1 MRRPRFIATGRC
13 YHLISRLA
21 HQAFFLTKEERTRA
35 VDLMRRV
42 EEFSGVI
49 VLAYA
54 FMTNHFHIFIY
65 VPERETIDDDEI
77 LRRIKVLYR
86 DSSLDIVLSE
96 WNRLKKEEETEC
108 SRCRPTG
115 SYISRFSQY
124 KEAFLRRM
132 WNSAEFMK
140 TYKQHFTMSYNW
152 RREHMGTMWEG
163 RYHERNHELEKQ
175 VMWKTAA
182 YIDVNPVTA
191 GIVTSSDSYEW
202 CSIAAARKG
211 DEKARRGYVF
221 MYGESGGWDAVS
233 EKHEVSIREALAEIA
248 AEREEIAKRPTAG
261 PRAKAVKAHQLKE
274 PREYAYRFAC
284 GDPDV
289 VERIVKLLDSGPMA
303 PADLR
308 KAVGMRNRTYFNRHY
323 LTPLL
328 ANGLIERT
336 DSANPNSPQQ
346 RYRKVG

>member
-65 VPERETIDDDEI
+65 VPEREKIDDDEI
-77 LRRIKVLYR
+77 IRRIKVLYR
-86 DSSLDIVLSE
+86 GASLDIVLSE
-96 WNRLKKEEETEC
+96 WNRLRQEEDAEC
-108 SRCRPTG
+108 ASGRPVE
-115 SYISRFSQY
+115 SYVSRFSQY
-124 KEAFLRRM
+124 KETFLRRM

-152 RREHMGTMWEG
+152 RREHIGTMWEG
-163 RYHERNHELEKQ
+163 RYHERNHALEAEA
-175 VMWKTAA
+175 MWKTAA

-191 GIVTSSDSYEW
+191 GIVASSDSYEW
-202 CSIAAARKG
+202 CSIAAARNG
-211 DEKARRGYVF
+211 DDKARRGYVF

-233 EKHEVSIREALAEIA
+233 EKHEVSIREALAKIA
-248 AEREEIAKRPTAG
+248 AEREEAAKRPTAG
-261 PRAKAVKAHQLKE
+261 PRAKAIKSCQLKE
-274 PREYAYRFAC
+274 PREYAYRLAC

-289 VERIVKLLDSGPMA
+289 AERIVKLLDSGPMA
-303 PADLR
+303 PAELR

-323 LTPLL
+323 LAPLL
-328 ANGLIERT
+328 ANGVIERT

>member
-77 LRRIKVLYR
+77 IRRIKVLYR
-86 DSSLDIVLSE
+86 GASLDIVLSE
-96 WNRLKKEEETEC
+96 WNRLRQEEEAEC
-108 SRCRPTG
+108 ASGRLAE
-115 SYISRFSQY
+115 SYVSRFSQY
-124 KEAFLRRM
+124 KETFLRRM

-152 RREHMGTMWEG
+152 RREHIGTMWEG
-163 RYHERNHELEKQ
+163 RYHERNHALEAEA
-175 VMWKTAA
+175 MWKTAA
-182 YIDVNPVTA
+182 YIDANPVTA
-191 GIVTSSDSYEW
+191 GIVASSDSYEW
-202 CSIAAARKG
+202 CSIAAARNG
-211 DEKARRGYVF
+211 DDKARRGYVF

-233 EKHEVSIREALAEIA
+233 EKHEVSIREALAKIA

-261 PRAKAVKAHQLKE
+261 PRAKAIKACQLKE

-289 VERIVKLLDSGPMA
+289 AERIVKLLDSGPMA
-303 PADLR
+303 PAELR

-323 LTPLL
+323 LAPLL
-328 ANGLIERT
+328 ANGVIERT

>member
-77 LRRIKVLYR
+77 IRRIKVLYQS
-86 DSSLDIVLSE
+86 SSLDIVLSE
-96 WNRLKKEEETEC
+96 WNRLRQEEEAE
-108 SRCRPTG
+108 SASGRPAE
-115 SYISRFSQY
+115 SYVSRFSQY
-124 KEAFLRRM
+124 KETFLRRM

-152 RREHMGTMWEG
+152 RREHIGTMWEG
-163 RYHERNHELEKQ
+163 RYHERNHALEAEA
-175 VMWKTAA
+175 MWKTAA
-182 YIDVNPVTA
+182 YIDANPVTA
-191 GIVTSSDSYEW
+191 GIVASSDSYEW
-202 CSIAAARKG
+202 CSIAAARNG
-211 DEKARRGYVF
+211 DDKARRGYVF
-221 MYGESGGWDAVS
+221 MYGEFGGWDAVN
-233 EKHEVSIREALAEIA
+233 EKHEVSIREALAKIA
-248 AEREEIAKRPTAG
+248 AEREEAAKRPTAG
-261 PRAKAVKAHQLKE
+261 QRAKAIKSCQLKE
-274 PREYAYRFAC
+274 PREYAYRLAC

-289 VERIVKLLDSGPMA
+289 AERIVKLLDSGPMA
-303 PADLR
+303 PAELR
-308 KAVGMRNRTYFNRHY
+308 KAVGKRNRTYFNRHY
-323 LTPLL
+323 LAPLL
-328 ANGLIERT
+328 ANGVIERT

>member
-77 LRRIKVLYR
+77 IRRIKVLYQS
-86 DSSLDIVLSE
+86 SSLDIVLSE
-96 WNRLKKEEETEC
+96 WNRLRQEEEAE
-108 SRCRPTG
+108 SASGRPAE
-115 SYISRFSQY
+115 SYVSRFSQY
-124 KEAFLRRM
+124 KETFLRRM

-152 RREHMGTMWEG
+152 RREHIGTMWEG
-163 RYHERNHELEKQ
+163 RYHERNHALEAEA
-175 VMWKTAA
+175 MWKTAA
-182 YIDVNPVTA
+182 YIDANPVTA
-191 GIVTSSDSYEW
+191 GIVASSDSYEW
-202 CSIAAARKG
+202 CSIAAARNG
-211 DEKARRGYVF
+211 DDKARRGYVF

-233 EKHEVSIREALAEIA
+233 EKHEVSIREALAKIA
-248 AEREEIAKRPTAG
+248 AEREEIAKRPTVG
-261 PRAKAVKAHQLKE
+261 PRAKAIKACQLKE
-274 PREYAYRFAC
+274 PREYAYRLVC

-289 VERIVKLLDSGPMA
+289 AERIVKLLDSGPMA
-303 PADLR
+303 PAELR

-323 LTPLL
+323 LAPLL
-328 ANGLIERT
+328 ANGVIERT

>member
-1 MRRPRFIATGRC
+1 MRRLRFIATGRC

-65 VPERETIDDDEI
+65 VPEREKIDDDEI
-77 LRRIKVLYR
+77 IRRIKVLYR
-86 DSSLDIVLSE
+86 GASLDIVLSE
-96 WNRLKKEEETEC
+96 WNRLRQEEDAEC
-108 SRCRPTG
+108 ASGRPVE
-115 SYISRFSQY
+115 SYVSRFSQY
-124 KEAFLRRM
+124 KETFLRRM

-152 RREHMGTMWEG
+152 RREHIGTMWEG
-163 RYHERNHELEKQ
+163 RYHERNHALEAEA
-175 VMWKTAA
+175 MWKTAA
-182 YIDVNPVTA
+182 YIDANPVTA
-191 GIVTSSDSYEW
+191 GIVASSDSYEW
-202 CSIAAARKG
+202 CSIAAARNG
-211 DEKARRGYVF
+211 DDKARRGYVF

-233 EKHEVSIREALAEIA
+233 EKHEVSIREALAKIA
-248 AEREEIAKRPTAG
+248 AEREEAAKRPTVG
-261 PRAKAVKAHQLKE
+261 RRAKAIKACQLKE
-274 PREYAYRFAC
+274 PREYAYRLAC

-289 VERIVKLLDSGPMA
+289 AERIVKLLDSGPMA
-303 PADLR
+303 PAELR

-323 LTPLL
+323 LAPLL
-328 ANGLIERT
+328 ANGVIERT

>member
-1 MRRPRFIATGRC
+1 M
-13 YHLISRLA
+13 
-21 HQAFFLTKEERTRA
+21 TKEERTRA

-65 VPERETIDDDEI
+65 VPEREKIDDDEI
-77 LRRIKVLYR
+77 IRRIKVLYR
-86 DSSLDIVLSE
+86 GASLDIVLSE
-96 WNRLKKEEETEC
+96 WNRLRQEEDAEC
-108 SRCRPTG
+108 ASGRPVE
-115 SYISRFSQY
+115 SYVSRFSQY
-124 KEAFLRRM
+124 KETFLRRM

-152 RREHMGTMWEG
+152 RREHIGTMWEG
-163 RYHERNHELEKQ
+163 RYHERNHALEAEA
-175 VMWKTAA
+175 MWKTSA

-191 GIVTSSDSYEW
+191 GIVASSDSYEW
-202 CSIAAARKG
+202 CSIAAARNG
-211 DEKARRGYVF
+211 DDKARRGYVF

-233 EKHEVSIREALAEIA
+233 EKHEVSIREALAKIA
-248 AEREEIAKRPTAG
+248 AEREEAAKRPTVG
-261 PRAKAVKAHQLKE
+261 RRAKAIKACQLKE
-274 PREYAYRFAC
+274 PREYAYRLAC

-289 VERIVKLLDSGPMA
+289 AERIVKLLDSGPMA
-303 PADLR
+303 PAELR

-323 LTPLL
+323 LAPLL
-328 ANGLIERT
+328 ANGVIERT

>member
-1 MRRPRFIATGRC
+1 MRRLRFIATGRC

-77 LRRIKVLYR
+77 IRRIKVLYQS
-86 DSSLDIVLSE
+86 SSLDIVLSE
-96 WNRLKKEEETEC
+96 WNRLRQEEEAEC
-108 SRCRPTG
+108 ASGRPAE
-115 SYISRFSQY
+115 SYVSRFSQY
-124 KEAFLRRM
+124 KETFLRRM

-152 RREHMGTMWEG
+152 RREHIGTMWEG
-163 RYHERNHELEKQ
+163 RYHERNHALEAEA
-175 VMWKTAA
+175 MWKTAA
-182 YIDVNPVTA
+182 YIDANPVTA
-191 GIVTSSDSYEW
+191 GIVASSDSYEW
-202 CSIAAARKG
+202 CSIAAARNG
-211 DEKARRGYVF
+211 DDKARRGYVF
-221 MYGESGGWDAVS
+221 MYGESGGWDAVN
-233 EKHEVSIREALAEIA
+233 EKHEVSIREALAKIA
-248 AEREEIAKRPTAG
+248 AEREEAAKRPTAG
-261 PRAKAVKAHQLKE
+261 RRAQAIKACQLKE
-274 PREYAYRFAC
+274 PREYAYRLVC

-289 VERIVKLLDSGPMA
+289 AERIVKLLDSGPMA
-303 PADLR
+303 PAELR

-323 LTPLL
+323 LAPLL
-328 ANGLIERT
+328 ANGVIERT

>member
-77 LRRIKVLYR
+77 IRRIKVLYR
-86 DSSLDIVLSE
+86 GSSLDIVLSE
-96 WNRLKKEEETEC
+96 WNRLRQEEEAEC
-108 SRCRPTG
+108 ASGRPAE
-115 SYISRFSQY
+115 SYVSRFSQY
-124 KEAFLRRM
+124 KETFLRRM

-152 RREHMGTMWEG
+152 RREHIGTMWEG
-163 RYHERNHELEKQ
+163 RYHERNHALEAEA
-175 VMWKTAA
+175 MWKTAA
-182 YIDVNPVTA
+182 YIDANPVTA
-191 GIVTSSDSYEW
+191 GIVASSASYEW
-202 CSIAAARKG
+202 CSIAAARNG
-211 DEKARRGYVF
+211 DDKARRGYVF

-233 EKHEVSIREALAEIA
+233 EKHEVSIREALAKIA
-248 AEREEIAKRPTAG
+248 AEREEAAKRPTAG
-261 PRAKAVKAHQLKE
+261 RRAQAIKVCQLKE
-274 PREYAYRFAC
+274 PREYAYRLVC

-289 VERIVKLLDSGPMA
+289 AERIVKLLDSGPMA
-303 PADLR
+303 PAELR

-323 LTPLL
+323 LAPLL
-328 ANGLIERT
+328 ANGVIERT